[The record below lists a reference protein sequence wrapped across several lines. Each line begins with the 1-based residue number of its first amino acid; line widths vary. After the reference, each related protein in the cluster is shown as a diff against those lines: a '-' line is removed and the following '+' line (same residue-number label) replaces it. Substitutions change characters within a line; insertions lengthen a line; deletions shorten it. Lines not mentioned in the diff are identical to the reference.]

1 MILALK
7 FASQRGVVLHNTVV
21 NQDEFDG
28 AIAMRM
34 RIDVAGQVVRGLARV
49 TYAWRTKHRRA
60 ALEGEPGATSGIAA
74 L

>member
-28 AIAMRM
+28 ANRDEDA
-34 RIDVAGQVVRGLARV
+34 
-49 TYAWRTKHRRA
+49 H
-60 ALEGEPGATSGIAA
+60 
-74 L
+74 